1 MDEIAVS
8 NYQLEITAPLSLAGV
23 SQADLI
29 DSNSIAFRFLCG
41 EDNFLCPSARVC
53 ISISTVPESACSRS
67 AVELQILA
75 LQLRKIS
82 TKERSEDDL
91 LRGDRCSAVPR
102 RTGVQDFHVRDLRPQ
117 RVKIRQG
124 CENFILYQTMYW
136 HSNTDIIATFA
147 RLSLR
152 IRGSKVS
159 SFEDRKAIQD
169 DISNWLEGCA
179 ILLTELHSRL

>member
-1 MDEIAVS
+1 VKNYGTERFETRLNNRMPTIGIRAFQLMDEIAVS

-102 RTGVQDFHVRDLRPQ
+102 RTGVQDFHVRRSQ
-117 RVKIRQG
+117 ASTCQNQAG
-124 CENFILYQTMYW
+124 M
-136 HSNTDIIATFA
+136 
-147 RLSLR
+147 
-152 IRGSKVS
+152 
-159 SFEDRKAIQD
+159 
-169 DISNWLEGCA
+169 
-179 ILLTELHSRL
+179 